1 MCFCVCVCEH
11 SMYILTFVQTKHVYT
26 CFFCVC
32 KQIMCFRQII
42 IIFFQYLKPFRT
54 YHVFICIQCYLKYIS
69 LFCLCQ
75 EEKHGLQK
83 KKKRNLLEKYI
94 IKIDIYVWFQ
104 KPTSNTS
111 TFNKLTTITT
121 LTEQAHVLKTFKMNE
136 QQLFSPI
143 NCL

>member
-1 MCFCVCVCEH
+1 
-11 SMYILTFVQTKHVYT
+11 
-26 CFFCVC
+26 
-32 KQIMCFRQII
+32 
-42 IIFFQYLKPFRT
+42 
-54 YHVFICIQCYLKYIS
+54 

-121 LTEQAHVLKTFKMNE
+121 LTEQAHVLR
-136 QQLFSPI
+136 LSR
-143 NCL
+143 